1 MRSIFLSI
9 VMLAFVLL
17 LCAAVHA
24 QSPAAN
30 DFRTLLNEKLPP
42 RDAEASPG
50 KVETFAQTV
59 GNIIEQRNAWAKK
72 SVVLSDIL
80 DCTIITKKPLRDC
93 YSVRRSE
100 LEALADKIERLQHEL
115 DDMRL
120 QNAKLKER
128 K

>member
-42 RDAEASPG
+42 RDAAASLG
-50 KVETFAQTV
+50 NMETFAQTV

-72 SVVLSDIL
+72 SVMLSDIL
-80 DCTIITKKPLRDC
+80 DCTIITEKPLGDC
-93 YSVRRSE
+93 YFARRSE
-100 LEALADKIERLQHEL
+100 LEALADKIERLEHEL

-120 QNAKLKER
+120 QNAKRREK